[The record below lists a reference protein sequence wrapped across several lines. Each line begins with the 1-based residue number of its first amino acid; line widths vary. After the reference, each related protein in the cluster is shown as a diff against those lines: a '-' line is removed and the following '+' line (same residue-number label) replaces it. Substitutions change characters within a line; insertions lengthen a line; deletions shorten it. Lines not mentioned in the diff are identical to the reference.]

1 MTNRFDALG
10 LPEAEDPFGALP
22 EAEAVEL
29 GVVVG
34 GSLSQGLD
42 VRLTGNGV
50 VEDAKVGTFVTVHG
64 TRHRYFGI
72 ITDLSL
78 ESADGR
84 LSSNIAHADAAMA
97 EVLSGTGA
105 FAQARVTPML
115 MTSVGE
121 EEPQPARSLPAH
133 FAPVNRATNEDVQM
147 IFGEDDATHIYIGS
161 PLDMEDTR
169 VCLNLEELVKRSNG
183 VFGKSGSGKSFLTRI
198 LLTAIAQRGLATH
211 LIFDMHSEYGWQA
224 TSESG
229 YAVKGLRQILQSGV
243 SVFSLDP
250 ESARRRGFTP
260 DFDVK
265 IGLDEIEP
273 EDIAILASTL
283 GISDA
288 GVNACYTL
296 HDRYGRR
303 WISEFLGMDAD
314 AMAGLAAEGEHAG
327 VLGALRRKL
336 RDLDRIGFMQADA
349 PSGGG
354 AVKQVLE
361 HLVDG
366 RHVVMEFGRY
376 GDDQTAYV
384 LVANLITRRIH
395 AEYRKRTEETL
406 ATGGAKQLHPLVIT
420 IEEAHRFLSGG
431 IASQTIFGTIA
442 REMRKYRVTLLVVDQ
457 RPSGIDEEVLSQ
469 LGTRITCQLDNER
482 DVDAVLRGAAG
493 SRELKGV
500 LSRLESQQQALL
512 FGHALRMPVVVR
524 TRDYQDFATEMAI
537 PGFGRAPVGPG
548 DKKDLFG

>member
-1 MTNRFDALG
+1 MTNGFESLG
-10 LPEAEDPFGALP
+10 LPEASLP
-22 EAEAVEL
+22 EDAAVEL

-42 VRLTGNGV
+42 VRLTGDGV

-84 LSSNIAHADAAMA
+84 LSSAIPHADAAMA

-115 MTSVGE
+115 MTGVGE

-147 IFGEDDATHIYIGS
+147 IFGEDDATHVYIGS

-224 TSESG
+224 TSEGG

-260 DFDVK
+260 DYDVK

-273 EDIAILASTL
+273 EDIAILSSTL

-314 AMAGLAAEGEHAG
+314 AMAQLAAEGEHAG

-336 RDLDRIGFMQADA
+336 RDLDRIAFMQPDA

-354 AVKQVLE
+354 AVKQVMD
-361 HLVDG
+361 HLVSG
-366 RHVVMEFGRY
+366 KHVVMEFGRY

-395 AEYRKRTEETL
+395 AEYRKRTEEAL
-406 ATGGAKQLHPLVIT
+406 AMGAKQPDPLVIT

-431 IASQTIFGTIA
+431 IAGQTIFGTIA

-469 LGTRITCQLDNER
+469 IGTRITCQLDNER
-482 DVDAVLRGAAG
+482 DVDAVLKGAAG

-524 TRDYQDFATEMAI
+524 TRDYQDFAKEMAI
-537 PGFGRAPVGPG
+537 PGYGRTPVGPG